1 MSCLRVL
8 QEEKTRGKV
17 AEFRPNIMMLG
28 LAPSDYVLRAVSKV
42 HTNDLEQTLLVSSA
56 VVYTK
61 KLA

>member
-1 MSCLRVL
+1 MFHLL

-56 VVYTK
+56 VVYTQ
-61 KLA
+61 KLV